1 MAKTIGAGRKPCPI
15 NKGDKTMAELIINHQ
30 EMTVFVDDFKG
41 FTPDWDEI
49 ILPFDRKA
57 VQALEELGYKIFYG
71 HDDI

>member
-1 MAKTIGAGRKPCPI
+1 
-15 NKGDKTMAELIINHQ
+15 MAELIVNH
-30 EMTVFVDDFKG
+30 EKMTVFVDDFKG